1 MTAKVRGVDRHRHEM
16 TLAGADVAVAA
27 RTHVRFFGL
36 VGLHAPD
43 LDGQTHRVEFVFGS
57 HGDQPKNAQMIRPTQ
72 VMSAAA
78 TMT

>member
-1 MTAKVRGVDRHRHEM
+1 MTAQIRGVDRNCDEVPF
-16 TLAGADVAVAA
+16 AGADLAGAA
-27 RTHVRFFGL
+27 RTHVGL
-36 VGLHAPD
+36 RGLIGLHAAD

-57 HGDQPKNAQMIRPTQ
+57 HGDQPKNAQMTRPTQ

>member
-1 MTAKVRGVDRHRHEM
+1 MAAQIRGVDRHRHEM
-16 TLAGADVAVAA
+16 TLPGADVAVAA
-27 RTHVRFFGL
+27 RTHVGLRGL
-36 VGLHAPD
+36 VGLHTTD

-57 HGDQPKNAQMIRPTQ
+57 HGDQPKNAQMTRPTQ

>member
-1 MTAKVRGVDRHRHEM
+1 MTAKIRSVDRHRHEM

-27 RTHVRFFGL
+27 RTHIGLRGL
-36 VGLHAPD
+36 VGLHTTD
-43 LDGQTHRVEFVFGS
+43 LDRQTHRVEFVFGS
-57 HGDQPKNAQMIRPTQ
+57 HADQPKNAQMTRPTQ

>member
-1 MTAKVRGVDRHRHEM
+1 MAAQIRGVDRYRHEVP
-16 TLAGADVAVAA
+16 LARSDLPVAA
-27 RTHVRFFGL
+27 RTHVGL
-36 VGLHAPD
+36 RGLIGLHAAD

-57 HGDQPKNAQMIRPTQ
+57 HRDQPKNAQMTRPTQ

>member
-16 TLAGADVAVAA
+16 PLPGPDVAVAA
-27 RTHVRFFGL
+27 RTHIGL
-36 VGLHAPD
+36 RGLIGLHATD

-57 HGDQPKNAQMIRPTQ
+57 HGDQPKNAQMTRPTQ